1 MDDAEGEGE
10 RRGASPLG
18 EKAGAASAAGAGA
31 KAKKSASAAAADA
44 GPSTKARKPA
54 PFHMKKA
61 LKKKLALVEK
71 YEALKAAGKL
81 EEFMAKRRKK
91 VMLRDR
97 TLVPRVRN
105 N

>member
-1 MDDAEGEGE
+1 MTLY
-10 RRGASPLG
+10 RHVL
-18 EKAGAASAAGAGA
+18 K
-31 KAKKSASAAAADA
+31 AAARF
-44 GPSTKARKPA
+44 PSKNRDGIVEEIKTEFRVARGETDGEV
-54 PFHMKKA
+54 

>member
-1 MDDAEGEGE
+1 MPKARASDAG
-10 RRGASPLG
+10 RAPSG

-44 GPSTKARKPA
+44 GPSTKACKPA